1 MRSECRIAPVREY
14 NGEEVKAIR
23 KTANMTQTTLAEFLG
38 VSKKAVE
45 AWESGRNMP
54 SGPACRLLSMIAI
67 APTLPERLQPAE

>member
-45 AWESGRNMP
+45 AWESG
-54 SGPACRLLSMIAI
+54 PACRLLSMIAI
-67 APTLPERLQPAE
+67 DPTLPERLQPAE

>member
-1 MRSECRIAPVREY
+1 MRSECRIAPAREY

-67 APTLPERLQPAE
+67 DPTLPERLQPAE